1 MLLCVWEGGNRDL
14 LVKLLEEAQEYV
26 LREEEGKTV
35 VYTPVGPEWR
45 PFGYPR
51 HRRPLDTV
59 VLASGIR
66 ERIVRD
72 VREFQQRAAWYL
84 ERGIPY
90 RRGYLFHGPPGTGK
104 SRSTHI
110 TLTYLTS
117 HLPTHVVLCS
127 LVFALAGEL
136 GYSIC
141 LLSLSDRSLSDDRS
155 VETDFPLLQSLLTV
169 LFCSVLL
176 RMSSSRLL
184 WSCLSLS
191 LCVCVDC
198 CI

>member
-1 MLLCVWEGGNRDL
+1 
-14 LVKLLEEAQEYV
+14 
-26 LREEEGKTV
+26 
-35 VYTPVGPEWR
+35 
-45 PFGYPR
+45 
-51 HRRPLDTV
+51 
-59 VLASGIR
+59 
-66 ERIVRD
+66 
-72 VREFQQRAAWYL
+72 
-84 ERGIPY
+84 
-90 RRGYLFHGPPGTGK
+90 
-104 SRSTHI
+104 
-110 TLTYLTS
+110 
-117 HLPTHVVLCS
+117 VLCS

>member
-1 MLLCVWEGGNRDL
+1 VGVWEGGNRDI

-26 LREEEGKTV
+26 LHEEEGKTV
-35 VYTPVGPEWR
+35 VYTSVGPEWR

-90 RRGYLFHGPPGTGK
+90 RRGYLLHGPPGTGK
-104 SRSTHI
+104 SRSLKHLHSLI
-110 TLTYLTS
+110 SLFSFSYLNS
-117 HLPTHVVLCS
+117 PC
-127 LVFALAGEL
+127 LA
-136 GYSIC
+136 
-141 LLSLSDRSLSDDRS
+141 
-155 VETDFPLLQSLLTV
+155 V
-169 LFCSVLL
+169 LFLHWLVSWVTLF
-176 RMSSSRLL
+176 
-184 WSCLSLS
+184 
-191 LCVCVDC
+191 VFFP
-198 CI
+198 